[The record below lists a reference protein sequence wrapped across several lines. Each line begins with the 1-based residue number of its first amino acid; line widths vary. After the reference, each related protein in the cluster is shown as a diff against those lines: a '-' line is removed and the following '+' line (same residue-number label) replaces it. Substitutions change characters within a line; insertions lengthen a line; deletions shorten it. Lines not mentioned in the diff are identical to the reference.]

1 MDPDRCLD
9 LSKAELNALLH
20 HLQLGEFDRWKAVW
34 SELGAAEIGRDL
46 WADGT
51 AADWLWGLAL
61 PLLSSAQA
69 QASGRRHLI
78 GLSALPGCG
87 KTTLGQWLEAAAAR
101 FGISLSVVSIDDF
114 YLEAAAMQQA
124 MAGNPWS
131 VPRALPGSHDLQ
143 LMQDRIEA
151 WKAGQCV
158 DLPKFD
164 KALRNGHGDRCGWR
178 CCDSECLVLEGWFL
192 GCTPLGEGSTLDS
205 GSEHLNPALNAD
217 ERDYRRVVQE
227 RLHDY
232 KPVWNA
238 IDTLWQ
244 LAAPDLNAPVLWKKQ
259 QNETQKNDRGV
270 GLPDQELK
278 GFIRMITASIP
289 ANCFQIDQAD
299 VVISVDLERRLR
311 QLQVSS

>member
-9 LSKAELNALLH
+9 LSKAELDALLNY
-20 HLQLGEFDRWKAVW
+20 LELDEFDRWKTGW
-34 SELGAAEIGRDL
+34 SDLGAAEIGRDL
-46 WADGT
+46 WAEGT
-51 AADWLWGLAL
+51 AADWLWCLAL

-69 QASGRRHLI
+69 QPLGQRQLI

-87 KTTLGQWLEAAAAR
+87 KTTLGNWLEAAAVR

-114 YLEAAAMQQA
+114 YLEAAAMEPA

-143 LMQDRIEA
+143 LMQDRIAA
-151 WKAGQCV
+151 WKSGQCV
-158 DLPKFD
+158 ELPMFD
-164 KALRNGHGDRCGWR
+164 KTLRNGQGDRCGWR
-178 CCDSECLVLEGWFL
+178 RCDSECLVLEGWFL
-192 GCTPLGEGSTLDS
+192 GCNPLSEGSALDT
-205 GSEHLNPALNAD
+205 GSEHLNPELNTD
-217 ERDYRRVVQE
+217 ERDYRKIVQA

-232 KPVWNA
+232 KPIWNA

-244 LAAPDLNAPVLWKKQ
+244 LAAPDLNAPVLWKRQ
-259 QNETQKNDRGV
+259 QNETQKTDRGV

-289 ANCFQIDQAD
+289 ANCFRIDQAD

-311 QLQVSS
+311 QLQVRS

>member
-9 LSKAELNALLH
+9 LSHAELNALLTF
-20 HLQLGEFDRWKAVW
+20 LGLEGFDQWKAGW
-34 SELGAAEIGRDL
+34 IDQGAAEICRDL
-46 WADGT
+46 WAPGT

-61 PLLSSAQA
+61 PLLSAAQT
-69 QASGRRHLI
+69 QPLGQRQLI

-87 KTTLGQWLEAAAAR
+87 KTTLGNWLEEAARR

-114 YLEAAAMQQA
+114 YLEASGMERAME
-124 MAGNPWS
+124 GNPWS
-131 VPRALPGSHDLQ
+131 VPRALPGSHDLE

-151 WKAGQCV
+151 WKAGQAV

-164 KALRNGHGDRCGWR
+164 KALRNGHGDRYGWR
-178 CCDSECLVLEGWFL
+178 RCDSDCLVLEGWFL
-192 GCTPLGEGSTLDS
+192 GCNPLSEGSPIES
-205 GSEHLNPALNAD
+205 GSAHLQPKLKGD
-217 ERDYRRVVQE
+217 ERDYRSIVQA
-227 RLHDY
+227 RLKEY
-232 KPVWNA
+232 QPIWNA

-244 LAAPDLNAPVLWKKQ
+244 LQAPDLNAPVLWKKQ
-259 QNETQKNDRGV
+259 QNETQKSDRGV

-289 ANCFQIDQAD
+289 AISFRLEQAD

-311 QLQVSS
+311 KLQVRN